1 MSVFE
6 MAANPR
12 DHTGGELL
20 SSPFAG
26 ADLTKEE
33 GGPPSAASVASA
45 LTTPFSEA
53 LASLGE
59 SDLEAEAFA
68 ALTAEFEDE
77 EFTEA
82 LEALASEA
90 AARHLASTGSWSHEA
105 GAMQLAHTE
114 VEQWLETVA
123 AEADRQLAALEAH
136 FGERP
141 VDSVSEAEIDAAAGA
156 GMEQVASDS
165 PVSAQEQFFKKLLD
179 KAKKVVKGA
188 VKLAKQG
195 VKAVGKLLP
204 TGRIFA
210 ALRNLVRPLLKR
222 VLAKAIGKL
231 PEPLRPA
238 ARRLAGKVSGVVS
251 GAVDSAAS
259 AASGVVSAAGGAV
272 GAATGDPGAAADP
285 SEAEALSTELDEAL
299 AEALLASNDAAA
311 SEALE
316 AFEAEA
322 AAVTGSEN
330 AVEALGVARQRLA
343 SQLAEAQPGQ
353 APVAEMEQFIPAVM
367 AAMPLVK
374 LGVKVIGRERVVKF
388 VAGLLANL
396 VKPMIGPEV
405 AAPLSRHIADAG
417 LRLLGLE
424 AEARDQAMLGAEAL
438 VAATE
443 DTIREVMAMPQA
455 SLGQELLVEAAVE
468 EAFEQAAMRHFPP
481 QVLRSDLAT
490 AERDEERGIWVPLP
504 RTVRPHFRY
513 KKYSV
518 VEPLR
523 ITRPMAQAVV
533 FAEGDTLEE
542 RLLDEGVTGWPVQ
555 AELHTYELLPGGEL
569 GHLAAFELEGESY
582 ADGALEF
589 DELED
594 ERSLRQPGARTGS
607 RPPAGGW
614 RRPGGPGRGGRRRA
628 GTRVV
633 RLKVRGR
640 RLRRRPRFALR
651 LDLASATPQLTMHLL
666 ISERVA
672 HQIVGDL
679 EHKRQ
684 AQVVAAV
691 RRLVGEPRQKAM
703 AARLQRLLAKHG
715 ITLPEGGSTKL
726 AGALAEAVVRVVAAQ
741 LPEAAAT
748 MATAAKDPAPGA
760 TLSFTFPFSDK
771 DALARGEPGEPTM
784 QIRPGHHRG

>member
-6 MAANPR
+6 MTTDTGGA
-12 DHTGGELL
+12 GGELM

-26 ADLTKEE
+26 ADLTTMAE
-33 GGPPSAASVASA
+33 GAPTSPAAVASS

-53 LASLGE
+53 MASLGE

-82 LEALASEA
+82 LEALVSEA
-90 AARHLASTGSWSHEA
+90 AARHLASTGSWSHES
-105 GAMQLAHTE
+105 GAMQLARTE

-123 AEADRQLAALEAH
+123 AEADRQLSALEAH
-136 FGERP
+136 FGDRP
-141 VDSVSEAEIDAAAGA
+141 VDSVSESEIEAVGGS
-156 GMEQVASDS
+156 GMEYAALDS
-165 PVSAQEQFFKKLLD
+165 PVNAQELFFKKLLD

-195 VKAVGKLLP
+195 IKAVGKLLP
-204 TGRIFA
+204 TGKIFA
-210 ALRNLVRPLLKR
+210 ALRKLVSPLLKR

-238 ARRLAGKVSGVVS
+238 AKRLAGKLS
-251 GAVDSAAS
+251 GAVT
-259 AASGVVSAAGGAV
+259 GAV
-272 GAATGDPGAAADP
+272 GAATGDSGAADAP
-285 SEAEALSTELDEAL
+285 ATEALSAEFDEAL
-299 AEALLASNDAAA
+299 AEAVLAPSDAAMT
-311 SEALE
+311 EALE

-322 AAVTGSEN
+322 ATVTTSES
-330 AVEALGVARQRLA
+330 AVEALDTARHRLARQLVD
-343 SQLAEAQPGQ
+343 AQPAQ
-353 APVAEMEQFIPAVM
+353 PPVAEMEQFIPVVM

-374 LGVKVIGRERVVKF
+374 LGVKIVGRDRVVKF

-396 VKPMIGPEV
+396 IKPMIGPEV
-405 AAPLSRHIADAG
+405 ATPLSRHIADAG

-424 AEARDQAMLGAEAL
+424 AEGDGMLGAEAL

-443 DTIREVMAMPQA
+443 DTIREVMSLPEA
-455 SLGQELLVEAAVE
+455 SLEQELLVEAAVE
-468 EAFEQAAMRHFPP
+468 EAFEQAVVRHFPP
-481 QVLRSDLAT
+481 QVLRPDLAQ
-490 AERDEERGIWVPLP
+490 AERDDERGIWVALP
-504 RTVRPHFRY
+504 RSTRPHLRY
-513 KKYSV
+513 RKYSV
-518 VEPLR
+518 VHPLR
-523 ITRPMAQAVV
+523 LTRPMAQAVV

-542 RLLDEGVTGWPVQ
+542 RLLDEGATTWPVQ
-555 AELHTYELLPGGEL
+555 AELHTYELLPGGDV

-594 ERSLRQPGARTGS
+594 ERPLRQPGGGGAGQ
-607 RPPAGGW
+607 RPLAGAG
-614 RRPGGPGRGGRRRA
+614 RRPGGTYRGRRHPGR
-628 GTRVV
+628 RVV

-640 RLRRRPRFALR
+640 RLRRRPRFALK
-651 LDLASATPQLTMHLL
+651 LDVTSAAPQLVLHLL

-672 HQIVGDL
+672 HQIAGDL

-691 RRLVGEPRQKAM
+691 RRLVGEPRQKAI
-703 AARLQRLLAKHG
+703 AARLQRMLARQG
-715 ITLPEGGSTKL
+715 ITLPEGGSAKL
-726 AGALAEAVVRVVAAQ
+726 AAALAQTVERVVAAQ

-748 MATAAKDPAPGA
+748 LASAAKDPAAGA
-760 TLSFTFPFSDK
+760 TLSFTFPFADR
-771 DALARGEPGEPTM
+771 DALTRGEPGEPTM
-784 QIRPGHHRG
+784 QIRAGMHRG